1 MSFNPISVIIST
13 EKNRR
18 AEGVLTRFDA
28 RAVTLSLLCYLVA
41 MLSLPATDLGDL
53 LVMGCW
59 LIIATSLSGVGFRSI
74 LRKVIFVLP
83 LILLIGLFNPIIDHT
98 PIATFS
104 GVTITRGWVTFL
116 AIILRGVMAVG
127 AVAVVTEG
135 IGFRSICYAL
145 RRLGVPKLFTELLL
159 FLHRYLFVIVEE
171 AEDMSRA
178 RLARSGGK
186 SGLKLRIWA
195 TLIGTLLI
203 RSIDRAERI
212 YGAMLAR
219 GYQGEIP
226 ERGANKGWQRRD
238 TLLLIIATTLPIA
251 TTIIQPIR
259 QLSTL

>member
-1 MSFNPISVIIST
+1 MSFNSLSTLIST
-13 EKNRR
+13 DKNNR
-18 AEGVLTRFDA
+18 AEGVLTRFDV

-53 LVMGCW
+53 LVMWCL
-59 LIIATSLSGVGFRSI
+59 LIMATSLSGVRFRSMF
-74 LRKVIFVLP
+74 RKVIFVLP
-83 LILLIGLFNPIIDHT
+83 LILLIGLFNPIIDRT

-135 IGFRSICYAL
+135 IGFRAICYAL
-145 RRLGVPKLFTELLL
+145 RRLGVPKLFTEQLL

-186 SGLKLRIWA
+186 SGLRLRIWA

-219 GYQGEIP
+219 GYQGEMP
-226 ERGANKGWQRRD
+226 ERGAKKGWRKHD
-238 TLLLIIATTLPIA
+238 TLLLVIAATLPIA
-251 TTIIQPIR
+251 TAICQPIR
-259 QLSTL
+259 YLSTL

>member
-1 MSFNPISVIIST
+1 MSFNSLSTLIST
-13 EKNRR
+13 DKNNR

-53 LVMGCW
+53 LVMWCL
-59 LIIATSLSGVGFRSI
+59 LIMATSLSGVRFRSMF
-74 LRKVIFVLP
+74 RKVIFVLP
-83 LILLIGLFNPIIDHT
+83 LILLIGLFNPIIDRT

-135 IGFRSICYAL
+135 IGFRAICYAL
-145 RRLGVPKLFTELLL
+145 RRLGVPKLFTEQLL

-186 SGLKLRIWA
+186 SGLRLRVWA

-219 GYQGEIP
+219 GYQGEMP
-226 ERGANKGWQRRD
+226 ERGAKKGWRKHD
-238 TLLLIIATTLPIA
+238 TLLLVIAATLPIA
-251 TTIIQPIR
+251 TAICQPIR

>member
-13 EKNRR
+13 DKNNR
-18 AEGVLTRFDA
+18 AEGVLTRFDV

-53 LVMGCW
+53 LVMWCL
-59 LIIATSLSGVGFRSI
+59 LIMATSLSGVRFRSMF
-74 LRKVIFVLP
+74 RKVIFVLP
-83 LILLIGLFNPIIDHT
+83 LILLIGLFNPIIDRT

-135 IGFRSICYAL
+135 IGFRAICYAL
-145 RRLGVPKLFTELLL
+145 RRLGVPKLFTEQLL

-178 RLARSGGK
+178 RLARSGGR
-186 SGLKLRIWA
+186 SGLRLRVWA

-212 YGAMLAR
+212 YRAMLAR
-219 GYQGEIP
+219 GYQGEMP
-226 ERGANKGWQRRD
+226 ERGAKKGWRKHD
-238 TLLLIIATTLPIA
+238 TLLLVIAATLPIA
-251 TTIIQPIR
+251 TAICQPIR
-259 QLSTL
+259 YLSTL

>member
-1 MSFNPISVIIST
+1 MSFNSLSTLIST
-13 EKNRR
+13 DKNNR
-18 AEGVLTRFDA
+18 AEGVLTRFDV

-53 LVMGCW
+53 LVMWCL
-59 LIIATSLSGVGFRSI
+59 LIMATSLSGVRFRSMF
-74 LRKVIFVLP
+74 RKVIFVLP
-83 LILLIGLFNPIIDHT
+83 LILLIGLFNPIIDRT

-135 IGFRSICYAL
+135 IGFRAICYAL
-145 RRLGVPKLFTELLL
+145 RRLGVPKLFTEQLL

-186 SGLKLRIWA
+186 SGLRLRVWA

-219 GYQGEIP
+219 GYQGEMP
-226 ERGANKGWQRRD
+226 ERGAKKGWRKHD
-238 TLLLIIATTLPIA
+238 TLLLVIAATLPIA
-251 TTIIQPIR
+251 TAICQPIR
-259 QLSTL
+259 YLSTL

>member
-1 MSFNPISVIIST
+1 MSFNSLSTLIST
-13 EKNRR
+13 DKNNR

-53 LVMGCW
+53 LVMWCL
-59 LIIATSLSGVGFRSI
+59 LIMATSLSGVRFRSMF
-74 LRKVIFVLP
+74 RKVIFVLP
-83 LILLIGLFNPIIDHT
+83 LILLIGLFNPIIDRT

-135 IGFRSICYAL
+135 IGFRAICYAL
-145 RRLGVPKLFTELLL
+145 RRLGVPKLFTEQLL

-186 SGLKLRIWA
+186 SGLRLRVWA

-219 GYQGEIP
+219 GYQGEMP
-226 ERGANKGWQRRD
+226 ERGAKKGWRKHD
-238 TLLLIIATTLPIA
+238 TLLLVIAATLPIA
-251 TTIIQPIR
+251 TAICQPIR
-259 QLSTL
+259 YLSTL

>member
-1 MSFNPISVIIST
+1 MSFSSLSTLIST
-13 EKNRR
+13 DKNNR

-53 LVMGCW
+53 LVMWCL
-59 LIIATSLSGVGFRSI
+59 LIMATSLSGVRFRSMF
-74 LRKVIFVLP
+74 RKVIFVLP
-83 LILLIGLFNPIIDHT
+83 LILLIGLFNPIIDRT

-135 IGFRSICYAL
+135 IGFRAICYAL
-145 RRLGVPKLFTELLL
+145 RRLGVPKLFTEQLL

-186 SGLKLRIWA
+186 SGLRLRVWA

-219 GYQGEIP
+219 GYQGEMP
-226 ERGANKGWQRRD
+226 ERGAKKGWRKHD
-238 TLLLIIATTLPIA
+238 TLLLVIAATLPIA
-251 TTIIQPIR
+251 TAICKPIR
-259 QLSTL
+259 YLSTL

>member
-1 MSFNPISVIIST
+1 MSFNSLSTLIST
-13 EKNRR
+13 DKNNR
-18 AEGVLTRFDA
+18 AEGVLTRFDV

-53 LVMGCW
+53 LVMWCL
-59 LIIATSLSGVGFRSI
+59 LIMATSLSGVRFRSMF
-74 LRKVIFVLP
+74 RKVLFVLP
-83 LILLIGLFNPIIDHT
+83 LILLIGLFNPIIDRT

-135 IGFRSICYAL
+135 IGFRAICYAL
-145 RRLGVPKLFTELLL
+145 RRLGVPKLFTEQLL

-186 SGLKLRIWA
+186 SGLRLRVWA

-219 GYQGEIP
+219 GYQGEMP
-226 ERGANKGWQRRD
+226 ERGAKKGWRKHD
-238 TLLLIIATTLPIA
+238 TLLLVIAATLPIA
-251 TTIIQPIR
+251 TAICQPIR
-259 QLSTL
+259 YLSTL

>member
-1 MSFNPISVIIST
+1 MIINYLSSLIST
-13 EKNRR
+13 EKNSRS
-18 AEGVLTRFDA
+18 EGTLTRFDT
-28 RAVTLSLLCYLVA
+28 RAVVLSLLCYLVA
-41 MLSLPATDLGDL
+41 MLSLPATSLGDL
-53 LVMGCW
+53 TVMGCW
-59 LIIATSLSGVGFRSI
+59 LIMATSLAGVRPLPL
-74 LRKVIFVLP
+74 LRKAGFVLP
-83 LILLIGLFNPIIDHT
+83 LILLIGLFNPIIDRT

-104 GVTITRGWVTFL
+104 GINITRGWVTFL

-145 RRLGVPKLFTELLL
+145 RKLGVPKIFTELLL

-186 SGLKLRIWA
+186 SGLRLRIWA

-212 YGAMLAR
+212 YEAMLAR
-219 GYQGEIP
+219 GYQGEMP
-226 ERGANKGWQRRD
+226 ERGVKRRWQKQD
-238 TLLLIIATTLPIA
+238 TILFAISSALPIA
-251 TTIIQPIR
+251 TAIFQPIKHFSA
-259 QLSTL
+259 L

>member
-1 MSFNPISVIIST
+1 MSFSSLSTLIST
-13 EKNRR
+13 DKNNR

-53 LVMGCW
+53 LVMWCL
-59 LIIATSLSGVGFRSI
+59 LIMATSLSGVRFRSMF
-74 LRKVIFVLP
+74 RKVIFVLP
-83 LILLIGLFNPIIDHT
+83 LILLIGLFNPIIDRT

-135 IGFRSICYAL
+135 IGFRAICYAL
-145 RRLGVPKLFTELLL
+145 RRLGVPKLFTEQLL

-186 SGLKLRIWA
+186 SGLRLRVWA

-219 GYQGEIP
+219 GYQGEMP
-226 ERGANKGWQRRD
+226 ERGAKKGWRKHD
-238 TLLLIIATTLPIA
+238 TLLLVIAATLPIA
-251 TTIIQPIR
+251 TAICQPIR
-259 QLSTL
+259 YLSTL

>member
-1 MSFNPISVIIST
+1 MSFSSLSTLIST
-13 EKNRR
+13 DKNNR
-18 AEGVLTRFDA
+18 AEGVLTRFDV

-53 LVMGCW
+53 LVMWCL
-59 LIIATSLSGVGFRSI
+59 LIMATSLSGVRFRSMF
-74 LRKVIFVLP
+74 RKVIFVLP
-83 LILLIGLFNPIIDHT
+83 LILLIGLFNPIIDRT

-135 IGFRSICYAL
+135 IGFRAICYAL
-145 RRLGVPKLFTELLL
+145 RRLGVPKLFTEQLL

-186 SGLKLRIWA
+186 SGLRLRVWA

-219 GYQGEIP
+219 GYQGEMP
-226 ERGANKGWQRRD
+226 ERRAKKEWRKHD
-238 TLLLIIATTLPIA
+238 TLLLVIAATLPIA
-251 TTIIQPIR
+251 TAICQPIR
-259 QLSTL
+259 YLSTL

>member
-1 MSFNPISVIIST
+1 MSFSSLSTLIST
-13 EKNRR
+13 DKNNR
-18 AEGVLTRFDA
+18 AEGVLTRFDV

-53 LVMGCW
+53 LVMWCL
-59 LIIATSLSGVGFRSI
+59 LIMATSLSGVRFRSMF
-74 LRKVIFVLP
+74 RKVIFVLP
-83 LILLIGLFNPIIDHT
+83 LILLIGLFNPIIDRT

-135 IGFRSICYAL
+135 IGFRAICYAL
-145 RRLGVPKLFTELLL
+145 RRLGVPKLFTEQLL

-186 SGLKLRIWA
+186 SGLRLRVWA

-219 GYQGEIP
+219 GYQGEMP
-226 ERGANKGWQRRD
+226 ERGAKKGWRKHD
-238 TLLLIIATTLPIA
+238 TLLLVIAATLPIA
-251 TTIIQPIR
+251 TAICQPIR
-259 QLSTL
+259 YLSTL

>member
-1 MSFNPISVIIST
+1 MSFNPISTVIST
-13 EKNRR
+13 EKNGR
-18 AEGVLTRFDA
+18 AEGVLTRFDT

-59 LIIATSLSGVGFRSI
+59 LMLALSLAGIRLRSI
-74 LRKVIFVLP
+74 LQKTLFVLP
-83 LILLIGLFNPIIDHT
+83 LIILIGMFNPIIDRT

-104 GVTITRGWVTFL
+104 GIVITRGWVTFV
-116 AIILRGVMAVG
+116 AIVLRGVFAVSAMAM
-127 AVAVVTEG
+127 VTAG
-135 IGFRSICYAL
+135 VGFRSICYAL
-145 RRLGVPKLFTELLL
+145 RRLGVPKLFTDQLL

-186 SGLKLRIWA
+186 NGLKLKIWT
-195 TLIGTLLI
+195 TLVGTLLI

-219 GYQGEIP
+219 GYRGDMP
-226 ERGANKGWQRRD
+226 ERGDKTGWQRRD
-238 TLLLIIATTLPIA
+238 TLLLIITTTLPIA
-251 TTIIQPIR
+251 IAIFQPIKH
-259 QLSTL
+259 LSAL